1 MEKLYDHKILRLIVV
16 ATVMI
21 LGISSSAL
29 FVVDDNLSTTAR
41 RWFVLLTI
49 SSATLLVMSILYAKL
64 QRLYAAKTENEL
76 KAQQDARVDSLTGIG
91 NRKFISEKIDEACAL
106 ATAEP
111 KHGLL
116 LIDLNGFKQVNDT
129 LGHQFGDDLIT
140 AVARRLDGWVAES
153 EVGRLGGDEFAIL
166 VEATGQEELTEIC
179 QHVSTVFQ
187 KPFKLPA
194 GNHSSGGGVGACLI
208 TNRESAS
215 DALWHA
221 DLALY
226 DAKESKRPYRIFD
239 EQMSKLEDRTKR
251 LRADLE
257 QSLKTGAG
265 LFVEYQPILSVTGRV
280 EALEAYLRWKHPE
293 LGLIRPLEIVAIA
306 EKSQLIGA
314 SERFVARQVI
324 DAAKLHTNL
333 KFCLNVSGLQ
343 LLDDQFAKWI
353 DTTARANGVSP
364 RQFVIEVR
372 ETAIAK
378 RLPQFAAAFA
388 YFGRMGCRI
397 AVDNFERGHASIAEL
412 GRKGVTIVKI
422 DRMGLLSAQ
431 EERNIS
437 ILRASVQ
444 LAKTLNMTV
453 VATGVDTDELD
464 AIARQ
469 AGFDWIEGFHLGKPG
484 ELPSLTSLKAAA

>member
-1 MEKLYDHKILRLIVV
+1 MDKLYDHKLLRLIVV
-16 ATVMI
+16 ATVVM
-21 LGISSSAL
+21 LGIFSGAL
-29 FVVDDNLSTTAR
+29 FLVENNVSTAMR
-41 RWFVLLTI
+41 RWVFLLTI
-49 SSATLLVMSILYAKL
+49 TSATLLVMGVLYGKL

-76 KAQQDARVDSLTGIG
+76 KAQQDARIDSLTGIG
-91 NRKFISEKIDEACAL
+91 NRKFITEKIEEACAN
-106 ATAEP
+106 ATADP
-111 KHGLL
+111 QHALL

-129 LGHQFGDDLIT
+129 LGHQYGDDLIT
-140 AVARRLDGWVAES
+140 AVARRLDGWVPEA

-166 VEATGQEELTEIC
+166 VHATSEDELAEIC
-179 QHVSTVFQ
+179 QHMSTVFAE
-187 KPFKLPA
+187 PFKLPA
-194 GNHSSGGGVGACLI
+194 GSRKSGGGVGACLI
-208 TNRESAS
+208 TNRSSSS
-215 DALWHA
+215 DCLWHA

-226 DAKESKRPYRIFD
+226 DAKQSKRPYRIFD

-251 LRADLE
+251 LREDLE

-265 LFVEYQPILSVTGRV
+265 LYVEYQPIVSMTGRV
-280 EALEAYLRWKHPE
+280 EAMEAFLRWKHPD

-324 DAAKLHTNL
+324 DAAKLHTSL
-333 KFCLNVSGLQ
+333 RFCLNVSGLQ
-343 LLDDQFAKWI
+343 LLDDAFPKWLE
-353 DTTARANGVSP
+353 TTARANGVP
-364 RQFVIEVR
+364 TRQFVIEVR
-372 ETAIAK
+372 ESAMAE

-388 YFGRMGCRI
+388 YLGRMGCRI

-412 GRKGVTIVKI
+412 GRKGVSIVKI
-422 DRMGLLSAQ
+422 DRVGLMAAQ

-453 VATGVDTDELD
+453 VATGVDTTHLE
-464 AIARQ
+464 AIANQ
-469 AGFDWIEGFHLGKPG
+469 AGFDWIQGFHMGEPG